1 MLLENVR
8 IVLQIG
14 IFRNRYFQ
22 LNSMYH
28 LLPGKELHSFMLM
41 VIFISRTFSREKK
54 KKCIS
59 LHVGSQRIPVV
70 CVCMYLPFKQRNSYQ
85 LKLSVLLSCKKELQS
100 FPGKVSKDSGG
111 KKSRRMLNASLCMN
125 ASQIIL
131 LQRQKFSQGI
141 S

>member
-54 KKCIS
+54 KNVFHCMWEVKEYRLYVYVCIFPS
-59 LHVGSQRIPVV
+59 
-70 CVCMYLPFKQRNSYQ
+70 N
-85 LKLSVLLSCKKELQS
+85 KEIHI
-100 FPGKVSKDSGG
+100 
-111 KKSRRMLNASLCMN
+111 N
-125 ASQIIL
+125 
-131 LQRQKFSQGI
+131 
-141 S
+141 

>member
-41 VIFISRTFSREKK
+41 VIFISQTFSREKK
-54 KKCIS
+54 KMYFIACGKSKNTGCM
-59 LHVGSQRIPVV
+59 
-70 CVCMYLPFKQRNSYQ
+70 CMYVSSLQT
-85 LKLSVLLSCKKELQS
+85 KK
-100 FPGKVSKDSGG
+100 F
-111 KKSRRMLNASLCMN
+111 
-125 ASQIIL
+125 
-131 LQRQKFSQGI
+131 I
-141 S
+141 STKTKCFIVM